1 MTAGVSEV
9 APVGPVGPA
18 VGWVAVCSL
27 DAVPREGGVAAL
39 VHGEAVAVFRTH
51 ADEVFALSNVD
62 PVSRASVMSR
72 GILGTRGETPFV
84 AGPIYKQPWGLRDG
98 VCLDDAD
105 LRVTTYDV
113 TVEDGTIWVGGR
125 RS

>member
-1 MTAGVSEV
+1 MSEV
-9 APVGPVGPA
+9 AAAGPA
-18 VGWVAVCSL
+18 DASDDSAARVAVCSL

-105 LRVTTYDV
+105 LRVATYDV